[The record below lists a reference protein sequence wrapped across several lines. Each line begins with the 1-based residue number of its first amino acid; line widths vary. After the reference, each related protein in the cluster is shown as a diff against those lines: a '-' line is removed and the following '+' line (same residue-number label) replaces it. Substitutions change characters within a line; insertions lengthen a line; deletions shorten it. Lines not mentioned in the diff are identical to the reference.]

1 MSLIVKPFEEMQFSF
16 EEYYNFIQEAYVERV
31 EQGIPFVCTTLS
43 VEGLREDIKKIK
55 FTFMWDT

>member
-1 MSLIVKPFEEMQFSF
+1 MQFSF